1 MTNCIHHLLQSR
13 RFLAS
18 FAVTASL
25 LAGCA
30 GNSPNAPMT
39 AVASVTKAETAVTSR
54 AQKRVEL
61 LGSAKYEEAYA
72 YLTPSYRA
80 LNDVDS
86 YRHRFGAGAKWINP
100 QVSNVKC
107 ENDERC
113 TVTVS
118 LGVLVIARGFGTK
131 PIAST
136 MYETWLKEDGQ
147 WWYYQRD

>member
-1 MTNCIHHLLQSR
+1 MTNCVHRLLQSR
-13 RFLAS
+13 RLLVS
-18 FAVTASL
+18 FVVTSTF

-30 GNSPNAPMT
+30 VNAPIAPAT
-39 AVASVTKAETAVTSR
+39 ADNLAINAEESVTSR
-54 AQKRVEL
+54 AQKRVDL
-61 LGSAKYEEAYA
+61 LGSGKYDEAYV

-113 TVTVS
+113 TVTVN
-118 LGVLVIARGFGTK
+118 LGVLVVARGFGNK
-131 PIAST
+131 PVASS
-136 MYETWLKEDGQ
+136 MFETWVKEDGQ